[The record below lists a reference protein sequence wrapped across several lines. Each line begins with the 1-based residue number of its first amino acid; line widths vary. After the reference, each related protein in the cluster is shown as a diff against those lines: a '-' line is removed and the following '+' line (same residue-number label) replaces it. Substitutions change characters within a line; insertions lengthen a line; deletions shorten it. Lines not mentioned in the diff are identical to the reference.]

1 MRDYAEIIPIYEQRW
16 AEQPDSTYFV
26 PLANAYRAVGRSQQA
41 IETLKEGLER
51 HPDYLSAR
59 GALAAAYHS
68 AGLTTE
74 AEEEAQR
81 VLAAQPENLLVR
93 RLLVA
98 CHRERGRLGEA
109 LAETRQILRLA
120 PDDTRIQATL
130 EELEA
135 LLDQDAKEAVAEA
148 PPAEPTPA
156 EAPTEE
162 PTEPEPTETLAEL
175 YANQGHLEEAIAV
188 YHSLLEKEP
197 ENERLHQRLEALQG
211 ELAPPAPP
219 EPALAAEEE
228 APEEALAV
236 LVDDEA
242 AIEEIHSLFP
252 SEQPPEPHEE
262 DDPNAHVIATLE
274 GWLGSLE
281 RRRGSQPAGR

>member
-1 MRDYAEIIPIYEQRW
+1 MRDYTEIIPIYEQRW
-16 AEQPDSTYFV
+16 AEQPNSTYFV

-41 IETLKEGLER
+41 VETLKEGLER

-98 CHRERGRLGEA
+98 CHRERGRLEEA
-109 LAETRQILRLA
+109 LDETKQLLPLA

-148 PPAEPTPA
+148 P
-156 EAPTEE
+156 TEK

-197 ENERLHQRLEALQG
+197 ENERFLQRLEALKG
-211 ELAPPAPP
+211 ELVPSDL
-219 EPALAAEEE
+219 ALVAEEE
-228 APEEALAV
+228 APEEALAA

-242 AIEEIHSLFP
+242 AVEEIHSLFP
-252 SEQPPEPHEE
+252 SEQPPEPHKE

-274 GWLGSLE
+274 GWLDTLE
-281 RRRGSQPAGR
+281 QRRGSKPAGR

>member
-41 IETLKEGLER
+41 VETLKEGLER

-98 CHRERGRLGEA
+98 CHRERGRLEEA
-109 LAETRQILRLA
+109 LDETRQLLRLA

-156 EAPTEE
+156 EAPTEK

-197 ENERLHQRLEALQG
+197 ENERFLQRLEALQG
-211 ELAPPAPP
+211 ELVPSGL
-219 EPALAAEEE
+219 ALA
-228 APEEALAV
+228 APEEALAA

-242 AIEEIHSLFP
+242 AVEEIHRLFP
-252 SEQPPEPHEE
+252 YEQPPEPHEE

-274 GWLGSLE
+274 GWLDALE
-281 RRRGSQPAGR
+281 QRRGSQPAGR

>member
-41 IETLKEGLER
+41 VETLKEGLER

-98 CHRERGRLGEA
+98 CHRERGRLEEA
-109 LAETRQILRLA
+109 LDETRQLLRLA

-156 EAPTEE
+156 EAPTEK

-197 ENERLHQRLEALQG
+197 ENERFLQRLEALQG
-211 ELAPPAPP
+211 ELVPSGL
-219 EPALAAEEE
+219 ALAAEEE
-228 APEEALAV
+228 APEAALAA

-242 AIEEIHSLFP
+242 AVEEIHRLFP
-252 SEQPPEPHEE
+252 YEQPPEPHEE

-274 GWLGSLE
+274 GWLDALE
-281 RRRGSQPAGR
+281 QRRGSQPAGR